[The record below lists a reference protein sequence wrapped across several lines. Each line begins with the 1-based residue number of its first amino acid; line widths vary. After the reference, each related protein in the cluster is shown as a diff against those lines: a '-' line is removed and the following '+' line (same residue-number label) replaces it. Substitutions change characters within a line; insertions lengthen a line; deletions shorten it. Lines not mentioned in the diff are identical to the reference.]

1 MLDAAAR
8 SSAAKPVRLDTDK
21 PISVAVLAM
30 GGQGGG
36 VLSDWI
42 VALAE
47 ACGWRAQSTSVPGV
61 AQRTGATIYYIEMLP
76 AKDGL
81 APVFSLMPSPGDVDI
96 VLAAELME
104 AGRSMLRGLVTPD
117 KTVLIASTHRS
128 FAVAEKT
135 QPGDGIGDPLVVTD
149 AAGVAAKRT
158 LSFDMEALA
167 AKHGSVI
174 SATMFGALAGANVL
188 PFPREAFEKVIA
200 TGGIGIAP
208 SLRAFG
214 AGFDRASAKIAPEPL
229 SRRMPKRFD
238 DLPDSAGHPQLDALV
253 ARIRKEFPE
262 PVRPMLFA
270 GVKRLVDFQDPAYAD
285 EYLDRVAKILALDE
299 KAGAATHGYALTDKA
314 AKHIAVAMAYD
325 DVIGVADLKTRA
337 RRFQRVRD
345 EVLAEPDQL
354 VYTTEYMHPRAEEV
368 VGLLPAVVGAWIECR
383 PGVVAAIDRVFNK
396 GRRVQTGRIRW
407 FLALYFVS
415 GLRRFRRGTLRHRH
429 ERAHLEAW
437 LELVRRHADNYDLA
451 IQILA
456 ARRLVKGYSD
466 THARGLS
473 KYDRVISALPR
484 LSARADGA
492 DWLSRLIRAALLDEG
507 GSALDGA
514 LKTIETL

>member
-174 SATMFGALAGANVL
+174 SATMFGALAGADVL

-354 VYTTEYMHPRAEEV
+354 VYTT
-368 VGLLPAVVGAWIECR
+368 
-383 PGVVAAIDRVFNK
+383 
-396 GRRVQTGRIRW
+396 
-407 FLALYFVS
+407 
-415 GLRRFRRGTLRHRH
+415 
-429 ERAHLEAW
+429 
-437 LELVRRHADNYDLA
+437 
-451 IQILA
+451 
-456 ARRLVKGYSD
+456 
-466 THARGLS
+466 
-473 KYDRVISALPR
+473 
-484 LSARADGA
+484 
-492 DWLSRLIRAALLDEG
+492 
-507 GSALDGA
+507 
-514 LKTIETL
+514 

>member
-1 MLDAAAR
+1 MLDVIAQSNAAEPA
-8 SSAAKPVRLDTDK
+8 RLDTDK

-47 ACGWRAQSTSVPGV
+47 SCGWCAQSTSVPGV

-81 APVFSLMPSPGDVDI
+81 APVLSLMPSPGDVDI

-128 FAVAEKT
+128 FAVAEKEK
-135 QPGDGIGDPLVVTD
+135 PGDGIGDPLVVTD

-174 SATMFGALAGANVL
+174 SATMFGALAGAQAL

-200 TGGIGIAP
+200 AGGKGIAP
-208 SLRAFG
+208 SLKAFA
-214 AGFDRASAKIAPEPL
+214 AGFDRAQAKTAEPL
-229 SRRMPKRFD
+229 SRTQPKHFD
-238 DLPDSAGHPQLDALV
+238 PLPASAGHPRLDALV
-253 ARIRKEFPE
+253 ARIAGEFP
-262 PVRPMLFA
+262 PAVHPMLFA

-285 EYLDRVAKILALDE
+285 EYLGRIAEILALDE
-299 KAGAATHGYALTDKA
+299 KAGGAARAYALTDRA
-314 AKHIAVAMAYD
+314 AKHVAVAMAYD
-325 DVIGVADLKTRA
+325 DVISVADLKTRA
-337 RRFQRVRD
+337 TRFQRVRD
-345 EVLAEPDQL
+345 EVLADADQL
-354 VYTTEYMHPRAEEV
+354 VYTTEYMHPRAEEII
-368 VGLLPAVVGAWIECR
+368 GLMPASLGGWIERR
-383 PGVVAAIDRVFNK
+383 PKLVGAIDRIVNR
-396 GRRVQTGRIRW
+396 GRRVQTGTVRW
-407 FLALYFVS
+407 FVALYFVS
-415 GLRRFRRGTLRHRH
+415 GLRRFRRATLRHRR

-437 LELVRRHADNYDLA
+437 LELVRRHIGHYDLA
-451 IQILA
+451 VQILA
-456 ARRLVKGYSD
+456 ARGLVKGYSD
-466 THARGLS
+466 THVRGLS
-473 KYDRVISALPR
+473 KYDRVMSALPR
-484 LSARADGA
+484 LSGRDDGA
-492 DWLSRLIRAALLDEG
+492 DWLRRLVQAALLDEDG
-507 GSALDGA
+507 KALDGA
-514 LKTIETL
+514 LKTVETL